1 MALFSALNSISNPV
15 LYYLVIG
22 VVVVNGLVILLLIQV
37 ISYRIYSDYQ
47 IKANKFARQIWHPV
61 LAEMMLSYPDNI
73 PSLQKKHWHV
83 FIFEWNRFYVM
94 LRGEVRA
101 RLQQLSRQ
109 KRLDL
114 IACQYINSRNIGNK
128 LLGIVTLGHMQDYS
142 IWNELIDF
150 VNSEHPM
157 LSLTAAQALVD
168 IDSKN
173 AIQFLVP
180 HIIKR
185 KDWPA
190 ARVAM
195 LLNSANHE
203 KLSKTLERVIAEA
216 HEEDIP
222 HVLRFLG
229 SNYFDPDINK
239 LCARVGNSRDNR
251 VIAACINTA
260 KGANGLVLARKHVD
274 NPEWYIRLNV
284 ARALGRMGEKEDIK
298 ILIKLMSDPEWW
310 VRYRSAQSIA
320 QMPFINI
327 GDLKELH
334 RQLDDRFARDILQQ
348 VISEQEWH

>member
-61 LAEMMLSYPDNI
+61 LAEMMLSYPENI
-73 PSLQKKHWHV
+73 PILLKKHQHE
-83 FIFEWNRFYVM
+83 FLLEWNRFYSM
-94 LRGEVRA
+94 MRGEVRA
-101 RLQQLSRQ
+101 SLQKLSRE

-114 IACQYINSRNIGNK
+114 VACRYIDSNNIGNK

-142 IWNELIDF
+142 KWNELIDF
-150 VNSEHPM
+150 VHSEHSV

-173 AIQFLVP
+173 AIQFLLP

-203 KLSKTLERVIAEA
+203 QLSKTLERAIDKIPA
-216 HEEDIP
+216 EDIP
-222 HVLRFLG
+222 HILRFLG
-229 SNYFDPDINK
+229 SSHFDPDVRK
-239 LCARVGNSRDNR
+239 LCERLGNSRDSR
-251 VIAACINTA
+251 VIAACIKAAEDAQGLELVRTH
-260 KGANGLVLARKHVD
+260 AN
-274 NPEWYIRLNV
+274 NPEWYIRLHV
-284 ARALGRMGEKEDIK
+284 ARALGRLGTKDDINV
-298 ILIKLMSDPEWW
+298 LIKLMSDPEWW
-310 VRYRSAQSIA
+310 VRYRSAQAIA
-320 QMPFINI
+320 QMPFTDINN
-327 GDLKELH
+327 LKELYS
-334 RQLDDRFARDILQQ
+334 QLDDRYARDILQQ
-348 VISEQEWH
+348 VISEQELC